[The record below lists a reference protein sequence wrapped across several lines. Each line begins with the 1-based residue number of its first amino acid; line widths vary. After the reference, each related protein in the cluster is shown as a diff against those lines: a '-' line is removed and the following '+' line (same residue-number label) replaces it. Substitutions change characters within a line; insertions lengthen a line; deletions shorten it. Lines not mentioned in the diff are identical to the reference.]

1 MSTSTSHTDP
11 YVLGVADEE
20 QQRLILQSDAYEP
33 ATEDALRRAGVG
45 PGMDVLDVATGPG
58 GVALIA
64 ARLVGERGR
73 VTAVDRSEQM
83 VTLARRRVAAAGYEP
98 ERVRVE
104 QADLADWT
112 PPQTYDAVVGR
123 LILMHLEDPVG
134 ALRRLAA
141 AVRPGGVL
149 VMAEFVMSASR
160 EQPAGPQ
167 FTAGMQRIIDAFQ
180 AAGRPTD
187 FGLDVPRLFRAAG
200 LADPDLAI
208 GGVVEFGAGGVTY
221 AMLTE
226 VTRTLLPL
234 MERTG
239 VVQPGML
246 DVSRLEADL
255 RAEAAALD
263 ATAVPPLLVTTWS
276 RL

>member
-1 MSTSTSHTDP
+1 MSTSTSDP
-11 YVLGVADEE
+11 YVLGVADQE

-33 ATEDALRRAGVG
+33 ATEEALRRAGVG

-73 VTAVDRSEQM
+73 VTAVDRSPQM
-83 VTLARRRVAAAGYEP
+83 VELARRRVAAAGYEP
-98 ERVRVE
+98 DRVRVE
-104 QADLADWT
+104 QADLVAWT

-134 ALRRLAA
+134 VLGRLAA

-149 VMAEFVMSASR
+149 VMADFVMSVSR
-160 EQPAGPQ
+160 QQPAGPQ
-167 FTAGMQRIIDAFQ
+167 FIASLQRIIDAFH
-180 AAGRPTD
+180 AVGRPTE
-187 FGLDVPRLFRAAG
+187 FGLDVPGLYRAAG
-200 LADPDLAI
+200 LPTPQMTV
-208 GGVVEFGAGGVTY
+208 GGVVESGADGITY
-221 AMLTE
+221 AMLAE
-226 VTRTLLPL
+226 VTKTLLPV

-239 VVQPGML
+239 VVHPGVV

-263 ATAVPPLLVTTWS
+263 ASALPPLLVTSWS